1 MSVATVLIADDDP
14 VMLAGLCLQ
23 ARYHGLQPI
32 AVAEGEVLSAA
43 RRHRPTVIVL
53 DIHQRGFDGRDVLAQ
68 LKADPATCG
77 SEVVVISG
85 HEEHSTRAECL
96 ALGAAAFRR
105 KPVEWEFMESVA
117 HLAYDLAHAQGEA
130 PWTDL
135 GSANDVEELIALE
148 GDEDGLPWA
157 RSEAGEPPWL
167 PGEVEVSLED

>member
-32 AVAEGEVLSAA
+32 AVGEGEVLSAA

-85 HEEHSTRAECL
+85 HEERSTRAECL

-105 KPVEWEFMESVA
+105 KPVEWEVMESVA
-117 HLAYDLAHAQGEA
+117 HLAYDLAHAGADVEA

-135 GSANDVEELIALE
+135 GSANDVESIALE
-148 GDEDGLPWA
+148 EGEDDLPWA
-157 RSEAGEPPWL
+157 SGEL
-167 PGEVEVSLED
+167 FEEVDVPLED

>member
-32 AVAEGEVLSAA
+32 AVGEGEVLSAA

-85 HEEHSTRAECL
+85 REERSTQAECL

-117 HLAYDLAHAQGEA
+117 HLAYDLARARDDGA
-130 PWTDL
+130 WTDL
-135 GSANDVEELIALE
+135 ASANDVEVIALDDT
-148 GDEDGLPWA
+148 G
-157 RSEAGEPPWL
+157 EAVEPPWL
-167 PGEVEVSLED
+167 PDEIEVSLED

>member
-85 HEEHSTRAECL
+85 HEELSTRAECL

-117 HLAYDLAHAQGEA
+117 HLAYDLAHASADVEA

-135 GSANDVEELIALE
+135 GSANDVEIIALDE
-148 GDEDGLPWA
+148 GGDALPWA
-157 RSEAGEPPWL
+157 SEEL
-167 PGEVEVSLED
+167 FEEVDVPLED